1 VIGAKMVSWRW
12 LEYTARDEGSPMK
25 RNWIVVLAV
34 AGCLAASS
42 LVVFLSKRVVE
53 LNRAYF
59 ELKTLSS
66 QPHAGYVVPTMHVGA
81 LNGDSIVVGELAD
94 TLARQ
99 VVYVFTT
106 TCPYCRATLPIWG
119 LVFDSLARLPSSN
132 VQVVAVS
139 LDSAA
144 ATSAYA
150 AEHQL
155 RYPIAFFPDW
165 KSPRFFRAH
174 AVPQTLVLSRF
185 GVVLYSHV
193 GLLEKGPGLDS
204 LFRSLAVISRPAR
217 EVRGQ

>member
-1 VIGAKMVSWRW
+1 MR
-12 LEYTARDEGSPMK
+12 

-34 AGCLAASS
+34 AGCIVASS
-42 LVVFLSKRVVE
+42 LVVFLSKRVVD

-59 ELKTLSS
+59 EFKTLSS
-66 QPHAGYVVPTMHVGA
+66 QPHVGYVVPTMHVGA
-81 LNGDSIVVGELAD
+81 LNGDSLVVGELAD
-94 TLARQ
+94 TMARQ
-99 VVYVFTT
+99 IVYVFTT

-132 VQVVAVS
+132 VQVVAMS
-139 LDSAA
+139 LDSTN

-150 AEHQL
+150 AKHQL
-155 RYPIAFFPDW
+155 RYPIALFPDW

-174 AVPQTLVLSRF
+174 AVPQTLVLSHF

-204 LFRSLAVISRPAR
+204 LFQSLTVAARPAR
-217 EVRGQ
+217 QVRGQ